1 MCEEGARKGEP
12 EGFGGTDYSGLCW
25 AAEGTGMWTAQRTTE
40 SRVIITSLVLIQLKR
55 ELELI
60 ICCCIKQIKCNDWPL
75 GEKRFG
81 VHKQSRL
88 KPSSLS

>member
-1 MCEEGARKGEP
+1 MKRELGRGSLKDLGELITEGCAGQLKEL
-12 EGFGGTDYSGLCW
+12 ECGLLK
-25 AAEGTGMWTAQRTTE
+25 RTTE
-40 SRVIITSLVLIQLKR
+40 SREIITSLVLIQLKG